1 MNEKQQQ
8 LTFEKGITCVPSDAI
23 CSDNALRQCT
33 GMTYN
38 DGEMRPIQKPK
49 QIEGIAIPTGG
60 AFVYVHRTNKST
72 RYIYT
77 IEEHGE
83 KKVKWTDGV
92 IQVHP
97 EIFQYSGDIS
107 ISSVGNILV
116 VSDENRIQYAQ
127 WNGTEYLYLGNGVPD
142 LSITPFLG
150 IINDDG
156 DDDVEVKVQRV
167 ELGPSYGVRTYR
179 VYKYN
184 TGDMLLPY
192 SYRIGPK
199 NEYDGNLLYHQFC
212 RSTDV
217 EKEKAFQNLI
227 TGIVEE
233 AIENTHKKGGF
244 LFPFW
249 FRYAWELYDGSV
261 VNVSNPILMFPNVRE
276 GMYVAEKFDK
286 AHETIY
292 PTFIPEF
299 TPKFLK
305 LNIGYNA
312 DLEKYK
318 DLIRS
323 VKIYIS
329 DFVRTHE
336 FNDDEWEIQCP
347 GTTINPIWDD
357 GEFFVAIPI
366 GKYSKIKKNEKLTLD
381 DGVYKLGISNLNN
394 QRLQDNNPE
403 SDPDWGYSLPES
415 DPLSSQS
422 DDPEI
427 SIFYKSYIKAP
438 RKDDND
444 IKKELL
450 EKSVF
455 YEILEIPFEELLDGN
470 LTYVDVKER
479 LEKDTLNNLTTLTQL
494 PHDDFFS
501 HSQIFDGK
509 LFTYN
514 NRLNVFDFHRRA
526 FEGYDLFAVNN
537 MVMSPIYKS
546 WSHFKFEVH
555 IKSDDGE
562 LIVQHDSGTAWVQGR
577 WFFYPDSR
585 ATRVVI
591 YVEESGVWKILY
603 NLLLKEHPYLN
614 GAYYFG
620 ALPDIVAEEIE
631 YDLNEWVVQENYY
644 PKNLPI
650 AGDIP
655 SPVTDE
661 YLPNT
666 IMTSEVDNPIAFY
679 AEGTNKFGEGTI
691 LGLATQ
697 TVALSNGTEFGR
709 QPLILFTD
717 RGLWSMT
724 VSSTGLYDSIN
735 PLPREVCNNPKSI
748 TEVDG
753 AVFFSS
759 NKGLMVIVGSDVKCV
774 SGQLSDKGGSPF
786 VNYLK
791 DSQIAYD
798 YRDSLLWIFSDTN
811 LIWIYN
817 IKSGT
822 FSQFDC
828 TGVRLSKTVP
838 DYPDYLFQ
846 SGQNIYT
853 LIGRPSADDDDKD
866 YTAMFKTRP
875 MKLENALALKSIM
888 QIRHIHQLSSDAMRE
903 FSLEIR
909 ASNDLRNWHTLTSLR
924 GIPWKYY
931 TFKYNFGVLYA
942 TDSFAGTVL
951 ITQERRTNK
960 LR

>member
-8 LTFEKGITCVPSDAI
+8 LTFEKGITCIPSDAI
-23 CSDNALRQCT
+23 CSDNALSQCT

-38 DGEMRPIQKPK
+38 DGEMRPIQKPA
-49 QIEGIAIPTGG
+49 QVDDVILPDGSTL
-60 AFVYVHRTNKST
+60 VYVHRTNNT
-72 RYIYT
+72 VRYIFT
-77 IEEHGE
+77 VLEGGVT
-83 KKVKWTDGV
+83 KVKWTNS
-92 IQVHP
+92 QSYH
-97 EIFQYSGDIS
+97 EITQCSGEIS

-116 VSDENRIQYAQ
+116 MSDAERMQYAQ
-127 WNGTEYLYLGNGVPD
+127 WNGTEYLYLGSGTPELRIEPSLGV
-142 LSITPFLG
+142 IGT
-150 IINDDG
+150 DG
-156 DDDVEVKVQRV
+156 DDQVVVDVQSF
-167 ELGPSYGVRTYR
+167 ELGESQGVTQYKIFRDASYGSVFYIGSLNQDPA
-179 VYKYN
+179 Y
-184 TGDMLLPY
+184 LL
-192 SYRIGPK
+192 S
-199 NEYDGNLLYHQFC
+199 HQFYLD
-212 RSTDV
+212 T
-217 EKEKAFQNLI
+217 EKEKRDTFQNLV

-249 FRYAWELYDGSV
+249 LRYAWELYDGSV

-276 GMYVAEKFDK
+276 GMYVEQKFDGSQGD
-286 AHETIY
+286 ENSDDSQGDEY
-292 PTFIPEF
+292 RTFIPKF
-299 TPKFLK
+299 KPKFLK
-305 LNIGYNA
+305 LGLGYSHNT
-312 DLEKYK
+312 LESYR
-318 DLIRS
+318 DVIRS

-329 DFVRTHE
+329 DFVKTHD
-336 FNDDEWEIQCP
+336 FNDNKWEFHCP
-347 GTTINPIWDD
+347 LTGLTEPSFSESDPAPREEIGYYSSFSSRGMINS
-357 GEFFVAIPI
+357 AL
-366 GKYSKIKKNEKLTLD
+366 NLD
-381 DGVYKLGISNLNN
+381 DGVYKLGVGYGNY
-394 QRLQDNNPE
+394 QREYYSTPA
-403 SDPDWGYSLPES
+403 PDSEPTVG
-415 DPLSSQS
+415 
-422 DDPEI
+422 
-427 SIFYKSYIKAP
+427 FFKSYIKAP
-438 RKDDND
+438 QKKDND

-455 YEILEIPFEELLDGN
+455 YEILEIPFEELLDN
-470 LTYVDVKER
+470 HLTYVDVKEW

-501 HSQIFDGK
+501 HSQIYNAN

-514 NRLNVFDFHRRA
+514 NRLNVFNFHRRA
-526 FEGYDLFAVNN
+526 FNGFDLFAANTMQLSITGRN
-537 MVMSPIYKS
+537 WDK
-546 WSHFKFEVH
+546 FLFEVH

-562 LIVQHDSGTAWVQGR
+562 LIVKNEHTGTSWVQGR
-577 WFFYPDSR
+577 WFFYPDPR
-585 ATRVVI
+585 ATRAII
-591 YVEESGVWKILY
+591 YVHNATSSRWEKLY
-603 NLLLKEHPYLN
+603 DFALNEHPYLN
-614 GAYYFG
+614 GAYHYG
-620 ALPDIVAEEIE
+620 ELPDMVAENLQYE
-631 YDLNEWVVQENYY
+631 YRMDGVEYVTRENYY
-644 PKNLPI
+644 PTPQYPVN
-650 AGDIP
+650 IP
-655 SPVTDE
+655 ESQPDE

-666 IMTSEVDNPIAFY
+666 IMTSEVNNPIAFY

-697 TVALSNGTEFGR
+697 TVALSSGTEFGR

-774 SGQLSDKGGSPF
+774 SEQLSDKGGSPF

-828 TGVRLSKTVP
+828 TGARLSKTVP

-853 LIGRPSADDDDKD
+853 LIGRPSADDDDND
-866 YTAMFKTRP
+866 YTAMFETRP

-942 TDSFAGTVL
+942 ADSFAGTVL

>member
-8 LTFEKGITCVPSDAI
+8 LTFEKGITCIPSDAI
-23 CSDNALRQCT
+23 CSDNALSQCV

-38 DGEMRPIQKPK
+38 DGEMRPIQKPN
-49 QIEGIAIPTGG
+49 QIEGIVIPTGG

-77 IEEHGE
+77 IEEQGE

-92 IQVHP
+92 VQVHP

-142 LSITPFLG
+142 LSIMPFLG
-150 IINDDG
+150 IIYDDG
-156 DDDVEVKVQRV
+156 DDDITIKVQSV
-167 ELGPSYGVRTYR
+167 ELGPSYGVRRYR
-179 VYKYN
+179 VYKGTYP
-184 TGDMLLPY
+184 TEY
-192 SYRIGPK
+192 QYYIGPI
-199 NEYDGNLLYHQFC
+199 NEYDTENEDLLYHQFC
-212 RSTDV
+212 RDKDV

-249 FRYAWELYDGSV
+249 LRYAWELYDGSV

-276 GMYVAEKFDK
+276 GMYVVEEFDK
-286 AHETIY
+286 QYESKR
-292 PTFIPEF
+292 PMFKPKFE
-299 TPKFLK
+299 PKFLK

-312 DLEKYK
+312 NLEKYK

-336 FNDDEWEIQCP
+336 LNDDEWEIQCP
-347 GTTINPIWDD
+347 GETLDLGWNDSASFPP
-357 GEFFVAIPI
+357 FPI
-366 GKYSKIKKNEKLTLD
+366 GPGGLYSNIKKNEKLTLD
-381 DGVYKLGISNLNN
+381 DGVYKLGTGNLNI
-394 QRLQDNNPE
+394 QRLIDNNPE
-403 SDPDWGYSLPES
+403 ANNPDYGYSLPEN
-415 DPLSSQS
+415 DPFVGGQH
-422 DDPEI
+422 DNNK
-427 SIFYKSYIKAP
+427 FFKTYVKAP
-438 RKDDND
+438 RRDDND

-455 YEILEIPFEELLDGN
+455 YEILEIPFEDLLDGN

-774 SGQLSDKGGSPF
+774 SEQLYGDNGLGF
-786 VNYLK
+786 ADYLK
-791 DSQIAYD
+791 TADIAYD
-798 YRDSLLWIFSDTN
+798 YRDSLLWIIKNTDT
-811 LIWIYN
+811 IWVYN
-817 IKSGT
+817 IKSGI
-822 FSQFDC
+822 FSRFYCGQNIISNA
-828 TGVRLSKTVP
+828 VA
-838 DYPDYLFQ
+838 DYPDYLLQ
-846 SGQNIYT
+846 SGTDIYT
-853 LIGRPSADDDDKD
+853 LTGRDTPYADDND
-866 YTAMFKTRP
+866 YDALLETRP

-888 QIRHIHQLSSDAMRE
+888 QIRHILQTEGSMTLRI
-903 FSLEIR
+903 F
-909 ASNDLRNWHTLTSLR
+909 ASNNLNDWVELNSLR
-924 GIPWKYY
+924 GTPWKYY
-931 TFKYNFGVLYA
+931 RFQYNFSGMKA
-942 TDSFAGTVL
+942 NDRFAGTVL